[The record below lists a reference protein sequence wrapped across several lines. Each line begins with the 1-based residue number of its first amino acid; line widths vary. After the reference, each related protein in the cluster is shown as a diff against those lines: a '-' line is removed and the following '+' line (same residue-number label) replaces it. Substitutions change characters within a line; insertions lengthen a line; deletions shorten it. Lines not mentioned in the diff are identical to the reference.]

1 VARSVLPSPL
11 KSAATAL
18 CGKIATSYMRSG
30 QNVDA
35 AAREL
40 FVHPNTLRHRL
51 TRFEETTGAS
61 LRDLE
66 SLAEIWWALTRA
78 ELERA

>member
-1 VARSVLPSPL
+1 
-11 KSAATAL
+11 
-18 CGKIATSYMRSG
+18 MRSG